1 MKFLEKLDFFKPLG
15 KGLAEADTFMRR
27 EMPFN
32 TSWGFPAALLAMY
45 YGGPPAIEALSSA
58 GGSSGAGSMTA
69 NSMLSNLGLDGG
81 GSFVPTAGNS
91 FELLSSDYTPAYLN
105 KLAQM
110 RGVDAGDPTF
120 FQRLTGQTE
129 QGLYDAQKSFD
140 TQGMLSRIL
149 RNQSSKQQTTKEP
162 QYTQNVASGYQYED
176 LNEPFTNPNASQQER
191 TRKLLAQQLRLIN
204 ARNMAARQNSGG
216 GRSLNIQDLFDKFG
230 TLS

>member
-32 TSWGFPAALLAMY
+32 TSWGFPAALAAAYFAPQLIGAT
-45 YGGPPAIEALSSA
+45 
-58 GGSSGAGSMTA
+58 GSSGGAGFTS
-69 NSMLSNLGLDGG
+69 NGMLSSLGLEGG

-91 FELLSSDYTPAYLN
+91 FTLPSSAYTPSYLN
-105 KLAQM
+105 SLAQYQ
-110 RGVDAGDPTF
+110 GVDAGDPTF

-129 QGLYDAQKSFD
+129 QGLYDAQQPFD
-140 TQGMLSRIL
+140 TKGLLSRLL
-149 RNQSSKQQTTKEP
+149 RNQAQQQAEKP
-162 QYTQNVASGYQYED
+162 SGPRYTSNVAQGYQYED

-191 TRKLLAQQLRLIN
+191 SRKLLAQQLRLLN
-204 ARNMAARQNSGG
+204 AYRPASSSMGGSGM
-216 GRSLNIQDLFDKFG
+216 RSLNIQDLFDKFG